1 MMAAM
6 NACPERLAK
15 TRVLSWLLVGA
26 LAGCATSQESSGPG
40 GITVSPMATAP
51 APAAEPAAP
60 APAAAT
66 TDASAFPAELVA
78 GPGSGEPALFLGA
91 APDAAAIGYVSEGVV
106 LEIAGGPEGDRIP
119 VRIRGGMRVRG
130 YFPLARLSAVVTHRG
145 RVGGTPLYVGP
156 NDRVHVIGPGD
167 EAGTMRI
174 EGQVTLR
181 PGGPEGPSFT
191 GTFPVQG
198 LGAHEVGVTPESDAP
213 GTFQRLPAGQT
224 FPVYDRPGGAVVYT
238 IPALDPGLVVRV
250 AAQRDGWNA
259 VLVGLGPYIAGYA
272 QATVTPAEAPPRAA
286 HPAPPASSG
295 GVPQRLTEETQ
306 LPLYRLPAGIRIR
319 FDGATIAALDREGY
333 ARELAR
339 YEQTH
344 EVDVFVAVDDAV
356 AVRGMI
362 SADDLAGAQR
372 VAAATP

>member
-6 NACPERLAK
+6 
-15 TRVLSWLLVGA
+15 TRVLSWLLLGA
-26 LAGCATSQESSGPG
+26 LAGCATAQESSGPG
-40 GITVSPMATAP
+40 GITVSPMATTPAP
-51 APAAEPAAP
+51 APEPAAP
-60 APAAAT
+60 PPAASA
-66 TDASAFPAELVA
+66 DASAFPPELVA
-78 GPGSGEPALFLGA
+78 GAGSGQPALFLAA

-106 LEIAGGPEGDRIP
+106 LEIAGAPEGDRIP

-156 NDRVHVIGPGD
+156 NDRVRVLGPGE
-167 EAGTMRI
+167 EAGTLRI
-174 EGQVTLR
+174 EGRVVLR
-181 PGGPEGPSFT
+181 PGGPEGPTFA

-198 LGAHEVGVTPESDAP
+198 LGAREVAITPESDAP
-213 GTFQRLPAGQT
+213 GTYQRLPAGQT

-272 QATVTPAEAPPRAA
+272 QATVTPAEAPARVAQPSQ
-286 HPAPPASSG
+286 PASTG

-306 LPLYRLPAGIRIR
+306 LPLYRVPAGTRIR
-319 FDGATIAALDREGY
+319 FDGATVAALDREGY

-339 YEQTH
+339 YEATN

-362 SADDLAGAQR
+362 SASDLAGAQR
-372 VAAATP
+372 VSGATP